1 MDLKNILIGTAGA
14 AVVAGAVYFGRKWF
28 APAERAPVVDAAVA
42 ILNPAVAFYTRHQ
55 QIIKT
60 ILKLSGT
67 ILVNEAVSNFAL
79 CKKWAPW
86 ALPGLN
92 FASNY
97 IDYFLPMI
105 VWRRLLVCSVTI
117 VSNPYRAWNQVPL
130 IVEPACR
137 ALRERREQRE
147 QRERA
152 VRFLAQR
159 RRG

>member
-1 MDLKNILIGTAGA
+1 MDLKNILIGSAGA
-14 AVVAGAVYFGRKWF
+14 AVAAGAIYFGRKWF
-28 APAERAPVVDAAVA
+28 ARAERAPVVDAAVA
-42 ILNPAVAFYTRHQ
+42 AILNPAAAFYTRHQ

-97 IDYFLPMI
+97 IDYFLPIM
-105 VWRRLLVCSVTI
+105 VWRRLLACSVTI
-117 VSNPYRAWNQVPL
+117 VSNTYRAWNPVPL
-130 IVEPACR
+130 IVEP

>member
-1 MDLKNILIGTAGA
+1 MIGTAGT
-14 AVVAGAVYFGRKWF
+14 AVAAGAVYFGRKWF
-28 APAERAPVVDAAVA
+28 APTERAPVVDAVVA
-42 ILNPAVAFYTRHQ
+42 IRNLVAAFFSQNR

-67 ILVNEAVSNFAL
+67 VLVNEAVTNFSFAL
-79 CKKWAPW
+79 CKAWAPW

-92 FASNY
+92 FVSVY
-97 IDYFLPMI
+97 LDYFLPIM
-105 VWRRLLVCSVTI
+105 VWRRLLACSLTI
-117 VSNPYRAWNQVPL
+117 IINPYRAWNQLPL
-130 IVEPACR
+130 IVEP